1 MDEPYKDKENVDPN
15 VQQIDELLTA
25 AQLKKKEVPAIKLR
39 RKTTWLD
46 KLLKGKRKPLKA
58 TAPTKKGENP
68 KKEDGVQQKK
78 KDGVPK
84 KKKDGVQQKK
94 KDDVQPQVLLEKC
107 TNTKEVNMEPQGY
120 NAIMS
125 FTQLLTAPPCGQ
137 DDLF

>member
-1 MDEPYKDKENVDPN
+1 
-15 VQQIDELLTA
+15 VQQ
-25 AQLKKKEVPAIKLR
+25 KKK
-39 RKTTWLD
+39 
-46 KLLKGKRKPLKA
+46 
-58 TAPTKKGENP
+58 
-68 KKEDGVQQKK
+68 DGVPKK